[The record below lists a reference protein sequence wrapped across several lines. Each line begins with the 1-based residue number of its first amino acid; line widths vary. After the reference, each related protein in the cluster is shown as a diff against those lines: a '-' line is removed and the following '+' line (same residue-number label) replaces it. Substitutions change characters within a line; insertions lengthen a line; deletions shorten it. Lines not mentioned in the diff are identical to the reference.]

1 MPDRGGLRALHRLC
15 DSVTGANWRLT
26 RFEDELTVNQYAC
39 RVCHVIPSTTV
50 VLPCSHILCE
60 QCLTGCVVQNGGS
73 ICPLDAQPFCEDEC
87 QKLKLPAKTKHNLK
101 AHCWN
106 EADGCQFV
114 GSVDAV
120 LLHFDRECAFH
131 ALQCPRCEQRILRT
145 DIAAHCFRVL
155 PELLL

>member
-101 AHCWN
+101 MALVGDVRSAEPAAQRLTHLRLLRWLRLTGSRRR
-106 EADGCQFV
+106 DGTQ
-114 GSVDAV
+114 
-120 LLHFDRECAFH
+120 AFSH
-131 ALQCPRCEQRILRT
+131 VT
-145 DIAAHCFRVL
+145 S
-155 PELLL
+155 